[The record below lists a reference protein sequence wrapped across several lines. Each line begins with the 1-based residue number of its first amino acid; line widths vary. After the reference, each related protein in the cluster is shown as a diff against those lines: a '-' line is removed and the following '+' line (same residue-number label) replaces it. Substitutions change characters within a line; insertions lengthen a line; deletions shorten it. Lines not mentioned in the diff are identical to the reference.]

1 MPKLTQPERLETLA
15 LQSLAVWLSEL
26 GEQLMTIT
34 DCPNIIKSYVDTLN
48 RLFDYNVP
56 CYLFDRLREE
66 IFRTVPISIERIK
79 SNIVFGSPMNIFLN
93 QCKIAVSLTEVLVS
107 SKLRKLCFDKTP
119 KMVRHLFYK
128 KLSGLKGLEYL
139 DLGSMSGG
147 WKTVDLEPT
156 IIKGLNSMNNLRILI
171 LNYDCTDNILNSLH
185 ENCPNLHTIDLSSSK
200 LVTNDSIDILIKN
213 KKLRNV
219 ELYRTAVTLSGY
231 INIFMNLKT
240 LENIGQ
246 NDEIGL
252 CLEYIQTN
260 YPQLST
266 FKLKKFVSSYV
277 TSSHLQ
283 YLSEM
288 CPLIESISL
297 FHNSLL
303 CDLMHLIA
311 FNNLCDLKL
320 LSCDFFCDRVRD
332 VLEVKGCNLTQ
343 LNLEHVDQIDMNALM
358 YISQFCP
365 DLKILIIYNC
375 DLVDSTSLYTSRL
388 AIPPFMNLE
397 RLTIAAQCRI
407 KHLEFL
413 LSSCFKIKFIH
424 FGTMV
429 TTNDYLI
436 DSVMERNPMEYLEE
450 FRIIFSDQLTIRS
463 AYKIAECCPVLTKL
477 SELDSWT
484 KIKPFELETFKVFI
498 KERNYDLDVKSSG
511 KYEF

>member
-1 MPKLTQPERLETLA
+1 MPQLTQPDRLETLA
-15 LQSLAVWLSEL
+15 LKSLAVWLSDLGTEL
-26 GEQLMTIT
+26 MLIN
-34 DCPNIIKSYVDTLN
+34 DSPDIIQAYVDTLN

-66 IFRTVPISIERIK
+66 IFKTVPTTIERIK
-79 SNIVFGSPMNIFLN
+79 SNIVFGSPMNIFLR
-93 QCKIAVSLTEVLVS
+93 QCKIAVSLTEVLIS

-119 KMVRHLFYK
+119 KMIRHLFYN
-128 KLSGLKGLEYL
+128 KLSSLSGLEYL

-156 IIKGLNSMNNLRILI
+156 IINGLDAMSNLRILI

-185 ENCPNLHTIDLSSSK
+185 TACPNLHSIDLSSSK
-200 LVTNDSIDILIKN
+200 LITNESIDILLKN

-219 ELYRTAVTLSGY
+219 ELYRTGVTLSGY

-252 CLEYIQTN
+252 CIEYIQSN
-260 YPQLST
+260 YPELPT
-266 FKLKKFVSSYV
+266 FKLKRFASSYV
-277 TSSHLQ
+277 TSCHLQ

-297 FHNSLL
+297 FHNSLI
-303 CDLMHLIA
+303 CDLMYLLA
-311 FNNLCDLKL
+311 FNNLYDLKL
-320 LSCDFFCDRVRD
+320 LSCDFFCDRIRD

-365 DLKILIIYNC
+365 DLKFLIIYNC
-375 DLVDSTSLYTSRL
+375 DLVDSTSLYTTRL

-450 FRIIFSDQLTIRS
+450 LRIIFSDQLTIRS
-463 AYKIAECCPVLTKL
+463 AYKIVECCPVLTQL
-477 SELDSWT
+477 SGLDS
-484 KIKPFELETFKVFI
+484 LYY
-498 KERNYDLDVKSSG
+498 N
-511 KYEF
+511 